1 MMIYKVITHLLINNV
16 GNSDFINKIFYY
28 LLFI

>member
-1 MMIYKVITHLLINNV
+1 MMIYKVITHLLINNAS
-16 GNSDFINKIFYY
+16 NSDFINKIFYY